1 MTIRGSPRIEEGRD
15 RPGTTRLVAGLGWAL
30 ATTVFFSVGWIFP
43 EDVTWASMRQAAGL
57 ASVFAVA
64 PTSVWLWHSNRDF
77 ILLVGSGWFIA
88 AAVTSFGGNGLM
100 VAGVLY
106 GLVLMVTSATA
117 RPNLVLLAIGL
128 LGVTTLFVAAVLLA
142 LDGRV
147 STGLG
152 ALVLAALVV
161 ALGAL
166 PLGRSGL
173 RPE

>member
-1 MTIRGSPRIEEGRD
+1 
-15 RPGTTRLVAGLGWAL
+15 
-30 ATTVFFSVGWIFP
+30 
-43 EDVTWASMRQAAGL
+43 
-57 ASVFAVA
+57 VFAVA